1 MATMG
6 KYTPVSAPATVD
18 LTTCQYRIVGIDGTL
33 VGSNALAL
41 GVLLNHPKSGESM
54 EVAMSGHMKAFCA
67 GTITLG
73 AELMVT
79 TSGCLLANVTSGS
92 GIVGKA
98 MKAANSGSVVEFIGN
113 FATAVTLVAG
123 IA

>member
-1 MATMG
+1 M
-6 KYTPVSAPATVD
+6 SAFGDFEHISAVATVD
-18 LTTCQYRIVGIDGTL
+18 LTACQYRIVGIDGTL
-33 VGSNALAL
+33 VGSDAMSL
-41 GVLLNHPKSGESM
+41 GVLINHPKSGESM
-54 EVAMSGHMKAFCA
+54 HVGYMGHMKAFCA

-79 TSGCLLANVTSGS
+79 TSGCLLANVTSGA

-98 MKAANSGSVVEFIGN
+98 MKAASSGSLVEFIGN
-113 FATAVTLVAG
+113 FVNAPTNVGG